1 LKKGSGAGRRPINN
15 HALASGE
22 RLGNFGN
29 YHWAMFLKFR
39 QFRRLQIDG
48 EEFLLKISQA
58 LKVKNYRTGTTEDG
72 D

>member
-1 LKKGSGAGRRPINN
+1 
-15 HALASGE
+15 
-22 RLGNFGN
+22 
-29 YHWAMFLKFR
+29 MFLKCR

-58 LKVKNYRTGTTEDG
+58 LKVKNHRPGTSEDG

>member
-1 LKKGSGAGRRPINN
+1 
-15 HALASGE
+15 
-22 RLGNFGN
+22 
-29 YHWAMFLKFR
+29 MFLKFR

-58 LKVKNYRTGTTEDG
+58 LKVKNHRPGTSEDG